1 MLASKFVCN
10 SGAKIK
16 NEIKIIIQFTI
27 YHDYFQW
34 KVQKPNQAFQGRM
47 QVSMNFFS

>member
-10 SGAKIK
+10 LGAKIK
-16 NEIKIIIQFTI
+16 NEIKIIMPFTL

-47 QVSMNFFS
+47 QGSMKFFS